1 MECISRGKGMTDKKQ
16 IRGLL
21 NYISLK
27 PGEEFEFAPN
37 SEDYVS
43 GMGFGATKQAIR
55 WAYKGFLLESRE
67 RLESITHKTNGR
79 PRKSFFLKKDT
90 VRVFVLWFMVKDW
103 PQSKRAKITNRDLIS
118 LAQKVSY
125 SNTTQELFDES
136 MSANI
141 EQSVSRGRTA
151 LKIDKNWDSEVCE
164 KQYKNLSQTT

>member
-1 MECISRGKGMTDKKQ
+1 
-16 IRGLL
+16 
-21 NYISLK
+21 
-27 PGEEFEFAPN
+27 
-37 SEDYVS
+37 
-43 GMGFGATKQAIR
+43 
-55 WAYKGFLLESRE
+55 
-67 RLESITHKTNGR
+67 
-79 PRKSFFLKKDT
+79 
-90 VRVFVLWFMVKDW
+90 MVKAW

-125 SNTTQELFDES
+125 SNTAQELFDES